1 MRAIHT
7 KLLGAFGAGALVAT
21 LAVMPADAQIDP
33 GQLGE
38 LERRRD
44 ELIVQISEIDAEIER
59 LSLEIADLEDKQEND
74 RVAVELVADDIE
86 WTVFTREEPARTRVE
101 MAIFGFTRGD
111 PRQNEML
118 NEVRTLEG
126 DDEPSRRRALYET
139 VIEDTLDRLAVI
151 DTKLVELDAEL
162 DAARDR
168 LGATGQTITESKDA
182 LRIAGIFRSDAADEL
197 ADTLRRIEEL
207 RALEARAVLTGT
219 TTFDDPNRPALAVK
233 IDNVSAA
240 RPQAGINQA
249 DIVFVEEVEGGLT
262 RLAAVFHS
270 QGADVVGPV
279 RSMRTGDFD
288 LLSQLNGPLFSNSG
302 GNRGARG
309 ALQFSTL
316 VDIGVNV
323 ANDSYYRDPGRRAPH
338 NLFTNA
344 FNLWVVGR
352 ELEGTATP
360 SPIFQFRAPGD
371 SLPDSARPASGVS
384 INYGSTQV
392 EYTWSGSGW
401 DRSQDGSP
409 TVDADGVR
417 VSPTTVVVQFVNY
430 RPSQADASS
439 PEAESLGTGQAWILT
454 AGQLVPTDWSRA
466 ERADQT
472 DFKLPSGSEMP
483 ILPGKIWIE
492 LPRPG
497 RATAR

>member
-118 NEVRTLEG
+118 NELRTLEG

-249 DIVFVEEVEGGLT
+249 
-262 RLAAVFHS
+262 R
-270 QGADVVGPV
+270 Q
-279 RSMRTGDFD
+279 
-288 LLSQLNGPLFSNSG
+288 
-302 GNRGARG
+302 NR
-309 ALQFSTL
+309 
-316 VDIGVNV
+316 I
-323 ANDSYYRDPGRRAPH
+323 
-338 NLFTNA
+338 
-344 FNLWVVGR
+344 
-352 ELEGTATP
+352 
-360 SPIFQFRAPGD
+360 
-371 SLPDSARPASGVS
+371 
-384 INYGSTQV
+384 
-392 EYTWSGSGW
+392 
-401 DRSQDGSP
+401 
-409 TVDADGVR
+409 
-417 VSPTTVVVQFVNY
+417 
-430 RPSQADASS
+430 
-439 PEAESLGTGQAWILT
+439 
-454 AGQLVPTDWSRA
+454 AG
-466 ERADQT
+466 
-472 DFKLPSGSEMP
+472 
-483 ILPGKIWIE
+483 
-492 LPRPG
+492 
-497 RATAR
+497 